1 MINLTG
7 IRKIFLLGDL
17 HLGVRNNSTEWFEI
31 QKSFL
36 LDFFIR
42 KIEEDGFDPEQDV
55 LFQAGDWNH
64 VRESTNVRIWNSSLD
79 IAEALSNKF
88 KRGVYIILGNHDV
101 YYKDRTDTH
110 SLKGYDRMF
119 PNFKI
124 FEKPEV
130 LQVNN
135 KHKFLMLPWIES
147 VDEIS
152 QVVLNHSGKVDYILC
167 HADIKGFRLN
177 KWATLEH
184 GLEIN
189 DLQAFKRIYSGHI
202 HIRQENLNSLYVG
215 TPYHMDR
222 GDRGNSKG
230 FYILDFSTG
239 DLVERFVENTE
250 SPQYVKYDMFE
261 LLNMNFNEISTLF
274 KNNFVDVMIEA
285 EFASKFPI
293 TQFTEMVKPS
303 GYRHIEFFTYN
314 KNQKTRSEQES
325 ESSYEYN
332 IFDILEN
339 QLKSRSYSESL
350 STEVR
355 SKFKEIYDSLRNNKS
370 HAQ

>member
-79 IAEALSNKF
+79 IADALSKKF
-88 KRGVYIILGNHDV
+88 KKGVYIILGNHDV

-110 SLKGYDRMF
+110 SLKGFDRMF

-124 FEKPEV
+124 FEKHEI
-130 LQVNN
+130 LTING

-152 QVVLNHSGKVDYILC
+152 QVVLSHKGKVDYILC

-177 KWATLEH
+177 RWATLEH
-184 GLEIN
+184 GLEMN
-189 DLQAFKRIYSGHI
+189 DLKSFKRIYSGHI
-202 HIRQENLNSLYVG
+202 HIRQENDNSLYVG

-222 GDRGNSKG
+222 GDRGNTKG
-230 FYILDFSTG
+230 FYVLDFSSG

-250 SPQYVKYDMFE
+250 SPQYVKYDMND
-261 LLNMNFNEISTLF
+261 LLNLNSEELSELF
-274 KNNFVDVMIEA
+274 KNNFVDVMIDA
-285 EFASKFPI
+285 EFAANFPI
-293 TQFTEMVKPS
+293 TQFTELVKPL

-314 KNQKTRSEQES
+314 KEQKSRSEQEQDS
-325 ESSYEYN
+325 NYEYN

-339 QLKSRSYSESL
+339 QLTARNYSEL
-350 STEVR
+350 LKGDLKN
-355 SKFKEIYDSLRNNKS
+355 KFKEIYDSLKNTKS